1 MLKSRIILIVIA
13 IILVAVF
20 FSLPKVVVDNENES
34 IDNGPETTENSNSS
48 DENNSSSPIG
58 DMASESHSGTI
69 PKEVKEDIERLR
81 NSYLL
86 AESQE
91 NSVIFADSLADVYRD
106 LNRLDSAAKY
116 TELSQKDNELIG
128 NAYYEAFSFAAD
140 VEKANRLAVK
150 TREYLQ
156 KVLDKNPANKS
167 AKIKLAMT
175 YVSSDNPMKGI
186 SMLLEVVEEDPDN
199 EEALFNLGILSI
211 QSGQYSKAI
220 ERFENLLRKHPE
232 NVQAEFY
239 LALSLMNNGQKAKA
253 KKLFTEIK
261 NKSNDE
267 QLLAAVESYLNEL

>member
-1 MLKSRIILIVIA
+1 MLKPRIILAVVAIALVI
-13 IILVAVF
+13 IF
-20 FSLPKVVVDNENES
+20 FSLPKAVVDNENDSME
-34 IDNGPETTENSNSS
+34 NGVDAVEDSSNSESNSATSANEMMS
-48 DENNSSSPIG
+48 DL
-58 DMASESHSGTI
+58 HSGNI
-69 PKEVKEDIERLR
+69 PKEVREDIERLR
-81 NSYLL
+81 NNYLL
-86 AESQE
+86 AENQE
-91 NSVIFADSLADVYRD
+91 NSVIFADSLASVYRD

-116 TELSQKDNELIG
+116 IELSQKDNELIG

-140 VEKANRLAVK
+140 VEKAERLAVK

-156 KVLDKNPANKS
+156 KVLDSEPTNNS

-186 SMLLEVVEEDPDN
+186 SMLLEVVEEDPNN

-220 ERFENLLRKHPE
+220 ERFEKLLGQHPE

-267 QLLAAVESYLNEL
+267 QLLAAVESYLNELE

>member
-13 IILVAVF
+13 IVLVAVF

-34 IDNGPETTENSNSS
+34 IDKGAETAERDSS
-48 DENNSSSPIG
+48 PNKSSSPSSGNI
-58 DMASESHSGTI
+58 MSESHSGNI
-69 PKEVKEDIERLR
+69 PEEVKEDIKRLR
-81 NSYLL
+81 NSYLI

-91 NSVIFADSLADVYRD
+91 NSIIFADSLADVYRE

-116 TELSQKDNELIG
+116 VELSQEDNELIG

-140 VEKANRLAVK
+140 VEKANRLAEK

-156 KVLDKNPANKS
+156 KVLDENPANNS

-175 YVSSDNPMKGI
+175 YVSSENPMKGI
-186 SMLLEVVEEDPDN
+186 SMLLEVIEEDPDN

-211 QSGQYSKAI
+211 QSGQYNKAI
-220 ERFENLLRKHPE
+220 ERFEKLLKQHPD
-232 NVQAEFY
+232 NIQAEFY

>member
-1 MLKSRIILIVIA
+1 MLKSRIILVVIA
-13 IILVAVF
+13 IGLVAVF

-34 IDNGPETTENSNSS
+34 IEKEAETTENSTSS
-48 DENNSSSPIG
+48 DNKSSTSTNNIMP
-58 DMASESHSGTI
+58 ESHAGNI
-69 PKEVKEDIERLR
+69 PKEVKDDIERLR
-81 NSYLL
+81 NSYNL
-86 AESQE
+86 AENQE
-91 NSVIFADSLADVYRD
+91 NSSIFADSLANVFKD

-116 TELSQKDNELIG
+116 IELSQEDNELIG

-140 VEKANRLAVK
+140 VEKAERLAVK

-156 KVLDKNPANKS
+156 KVLDSNPANNS

-175 YVSSDNPMKGI
+175 YVSSENPMKGI

-211 QSGQYSKAI
+211 QSGQYNKAI
-220 ERFENLLRKHPE
+220 ERFEKLLKQHPE

-239 LALSLMNNGQKAKA
+239 LALSLLNNGQKAKA

-261 NKSNDE
+261 NKSDDE

>member
-13 IILVAVF
+13 IVLVAVF

-34 IDNGPETTENSNSS
+34 IEKEAETSGNSTSS
-48 DENNSSSPIG
+48 DEKSSSSTNNI
-58 DMASESHSGTI
+58 MSESHSGDI
-69 PKEVKEDIERLR
+69 PKEVKDDIDRLR
-81 NSYLL
+81 NSYNL
-86 AESQE
+86 AEDQE
-91 NSVIFADSLADVYRD
+91 NSSIFADSLASVFRD

-116 TELSQKDNELIG
+116 VELSQEDNELIG

-140 VEKANRLAVK
+140 VDKAERLAVK

-156 KVLDKNPANKS
+156 KVLDSNPANNS

-175 YVSSDNPMKGI
+175 YVSSENPMKGI

-211 QSGQYSKAI
+211 QSGQYNKAI
-220 ERFENLLRKHPE
+220 ERFEKLLKQHPE
-232 NVQAEFY
+232 NIQAEFY

>member
-1 MLKSRIILIVIA
+1 MLKSRIILVVIA
-13 IILVAVF
+13 IGLVAVF

-34 IDNGPETTENSNSS
+34 IEKEAETTENSTSS
-48 DENNSSSPIG
+48 DNKSSTSTNNIMP
-58 DMASESHSGTI
+58 ESHAGNI
-69 PKEVKEDIERLR
+69 PKEVKDDIERLR
-81 NSYLL
+81 NSYNL
-86 AESQE
+86 AENQE
-91 NSVIFADSLADVYRD
+91 NSSIFADSLANVFKD

-116 TELSQKDNELIG
+116 IELSQEDNELIG

-140 VEKANRLAVK
+140 VEKAERLAVK

-156 KVLDKNPANKS
+156 KVLDSNPANNS

-175 YVSSDNPMKGI
+175 YVSSENPMKGI

-211 QSGQYSKAI
+211 QSGQYDKAI
-220 ERFENLLRKHPE
+220 ERFEKLLKNHPE
-232 NVQAEFY
+232 NIQAEFY
-239 LALSLMNNGQKAKA
+239 LALSFMNNGQKAKA
-253 KKLFTEIK
+253 KALFTEIK

>member
-1 MLKSRIILIVIA
+1 MLKSRIILIIIA
-13 IILVAVF
+13 VILVAVF

-34 IDNGPETTENSNSS
+34 IEKGNQSVENSTNSESNSTSTADGKMS
-48 DENNSSSPIG
+48 D
-58 DMASESHSGTI
+58 SHSGNI
-69 PKEVKEDIERLR
+69 PKEVKDDIERLR

-91 NSVIFADSLADVYRD
+91 NSIIFADSLADVYRD

-116 TELSQKDNELIG
+116 VELSQKDNELIG

-140 VEKANRLAVK
+140 IDKAKRLAVK

-156 KVLDKNPANKS
+156 KVLDTNPSNNS

-199 EEALFNLGILSI
+199 EEALFNLGILSV

-220 ERFENLLRKHPE
+220 ERFEKLLKQHPE

-239 LALSLMNNGQKAKA
+239 LALSFMNNGQNAKA

>member
-1 MLKSRIILIVIA
+1 MIKSRIIIFVIA

-20 FSLPKVVVDNENES
+20 FSLPKVVVDNENET
-34 IDNGPETTENSNSS
+34 IEKGAEAVDETKNTESGTSS
-48 DENNSSSPIG
+48 ARNEVNT
-58 DMASESHSGTI
+58 SHSGEI
-69 PKEVKEDIERLR
+69 PKDIQREIERLR
-81 NSYLL
+81 NSFSL
-86 AESQE
+86 AENQE
-91 NSVIFADSLADVYRD
+91 NSVIFADSLAVIYKE
-106 LNRLDSAAKY
+106 LSRLDSAAKY
-116 TELSQKDNELIG
+116 VELSKEDNELIG

-140 VEKANRLAVK
+140 VEKAERLAVK

-156 KVLDKNPANKS
+156 KVLEESPDNSS

-186 SMLLEVVEEDPDN
+186 SMLLEVVKEEPNN
-199 EEALFNLGILSI
+199 EEALFNLGILSV

-220 ERFENLLRKHPE
+220 ERFEKLLSKNPD

-239 LALSLMNNGQKAKA
+239 LALSLMNNGQKSRAR
-253 KKLFTEIK
+253 KLFTEIK

>member
-13 IILVAVF
+13 IALVAVF
-20 FSLPKVVVDNENES
+20 FSLPKVVVDNENEN
-34 IDNGPETTENSNSS
+34 IENGAQQAGENT
-48 DENNSSSPIG
+48 SSSSSTSDIV
-58 DMASESHSGTI
+58 AESHGGDI

-86 AESQE
+86 AENQE
-91 NSVIFADSLADVYRD
+91 NSSIFADSLANVFRD

-116 TELSQKDNELIG
+116 VELSKEDNELIG

-140 VEKANRLAVK
+140 AQKAEKLAVK

-156 KVLDKNPANKS
+156 KVLDESPSNNS

-186 SMLLEVVEEDPDN
+186 SMLLEVIEEDPNN

-220 ERFENLLRKHPE
+220 ERFEKLLKQHPE
-232 NVQAEFY
+232 NIQAEFY

>member
-1 MLKSRIILIVIA
+1 MIKSRIILLVVAIV
-13 IILVAVF
+13 LVVVF

-34 IDNGPETTENSNSS
+34 IENGTESA
-48 DENNSSSPIG
+48 ENNSSSEVDSSALAG
-58 DMASESHSGTI
+58 EMMSESHSGTI
-69 PKEVKEDIERLR
+69 PKEVKKDIERLR
-81 NSYLL
+81 NSYSL

-91 NSVIFADSLADVYRD
+91 NSVIFADSLANVFRS

-116 TELSQKDNELIG
+116 VELSQEDNELIG

-156 KVLDKNPANKS
+156 KVLDENPSNNS

-175 YVSSDNPMKGI
+175 YVSSENPMKGI
-186 SMLLEVVEEDPDN
+186 SMLLEVVKENPSN

-211 QSGQYSKAI
+211 QSGQYAKAI
-220 ERFENLLRKHPE
+220 GRFEKLLSQHPD
-232 NVQAEFY
+232 NIQAQFY
-239 LALSLMNNGQKAKA
+239 LALSLMNSGNKARA
-253 KKLFTEIK
+253 KKLFAEIK
-261 NKSNDE
+261 DKSNDE

>member
-34 IDNGPETTENSNSS
+34 IDKGAETAENSTSS
-48 DENNSSSPIG
+48 EETSTSSANN
-58 DMASESHSGTI
+58 MMTESHAGNI
-69 PKEVKEDIERLR
+69 PKEVREDIERLR
-81 NSYLL
+81 NSYIL
-86 AESQE
+86 AENQE
-91 NSVIFADSLADVYRD
+91 NSIIFADSLADVFRD

-116 TELSQKDNELIG
+116 VELSHEDNELIG

-156 KVLDKNPANKS
+156 KVLDENPANNS

-199 EEALFNLGILSI
+199 EEALFNLGILSV

-220 ERFENLLRKHPE
+220 ERFEKLLIQHPE
-232 NVQAEFY
+232 NIQAEFY
-239 LALSLMNNGQKAKA
+239 LALSLMNNGQKTKA
-253 KKLFTEIK
+253 KKLFAEIK

>member
-1 MLKSRIILIVIA
+1 MLKSRIILIVVIVA
-13 IILVAVF
+13 LVALF

-34 IDNGPETTENSNSS
+34 IERGAEAVERKTSS
-48 DENNSSSPIG
+48 DEDSPASG
-58 DMASESHSGTI
+58 GTMMSESHTPAI
-69 PKEVKEDIERLR
+69 PADIKKDIERLR

-86 AESQE
+86 AVNQE
-91 NSVIFADSLADVYRD
+91 NSVIFADSLASVYQD
-106 LNRLDSAAKY
+106 LNKLDSAAKY
-116 TELSQKDNELIG
+116 VELAEEDNELIG

-140 VEKANRLAVK
+140 VDKANRLAVK

-156 KVLDKNPANKS
+156 KVLDQNPDNNS
-167 AKIKLAMT
+167 AKIKVAMT

-220 ERFENLLRKHPE
+220 ERLEKLLKQNPD
-232 NVQAEFY
+232 NVQAKFY
-239 LALSLMNNGQKAKA
+239 LALSLMNNGQKAEA

-261 NKSNDE
+261 NKSSDE
-267 QLLAAVESYLNEL
+267 QLLAAVDSYLNEL

>member
-1 MLKSRIILIVIA
+1 MLKSRIILLVIA

-20 FSLPKVVVDNENES
+20 FSLPKIVVDNENES
-34 IDNGPETTENSNSS
+34 IEKGAESTAENSSAS
-48 DENNSSSPIG
+48 EVDSSSANT
-58 DMASESHSGTI
+58 MMSESHSVNI
-69 PKEVKEDIERLR
+69 PDEVKKDIERLR
-81 NSYLL
+81 NSYSL

-91 NSVIFADSLADVYRD
+91 NSVIFADSLANVFRS

-116 TELSQKDNELIG
+116 VALSQEDNELIG

-140 VEKANRLAVK
+140 AEKANRLAIK

-156 KVLDKNPANKS
+156 KVLDDDPANNS

-175 YVSSDNPMKGI
+175 YVSSENPMKGI
-186 SMLLEVVEEDPDN
+186 SMLLEVVEENPNN

-211 QSGQYSKAI
+211 QSGQYQKAI
-220 ERFENLLRKHPE
+220 GRFEKLLSQHPD
-232 NVQAEFY
+232 NIQAQFY
-239 LALSLMNNGQKAKA
+239 LALSLMNSGSKAKA

-261 NKSNDE
+261 DKSNDE

>member
-1 MLKSRIILIVIA
+1 MLKSRIILLVIA
-13 IILVAVF
+13 IVLVAVF
-20 FSLPKVVVDNENES
+20 FSLSKVVVDNENES
-34 IDNGPETTENSNSS
+34 IEKETDSVEHTTTSKDNSSTSSNSL
-48 DENNSSSPIG
+48 
-58 DMASESHSGTI
+58 MTESHSGNI
-69 PKEVKEDIERLR
+69 PEEVKKDIERLR
-81 NSYLL
+81 NNYSL

-91 NSVIFADSLADVYRD
+91 NSIIFADSLADVFRD

-116 TELSQKDNELIG
+116 VELSQEDNELIG

-140 VEKANRLAVK
+140 VEKAKRLAVK

-175 YVSSDNPMKGI
+175 YVSSENPMKGI
-186 SMLLEVVEEDPDN
+186 SMLLEVVEEDPNN

-220 ERFENLLRKHPE
+220 ERFEKLLRNHPD

>member
-1 MLKSRIILIVIA
+1 MLKSRIILIIVSIA
-13 IILVAVF
+13 LVALLF
-20 FSLPKVVVDNENES
+20 ILPKVVVDNENES
-34 IDNGPETTENSNSS
+34 IEKGSEPVENKSTSEDKSS
-48 DENNSSSPIG
+48 ASADR
-58 DMASESHSGTI
+58 MMSESHSGSI
-69 PKEVKEDIERLR
+69 PADVKEDVERLR
-81 NSYLL
+81 NSYEL

-91 NSVIFADSLADVYRD
+91 NSVIFADSLASVFRS

-116 TELSQKDNELIG
+116 VELSQEDNELIG

-140 VEKANRLAVK
+140 VDKAERLAVK

-156 KVLDKNPANKS
+156 KVLDKTPGNNS
-167 AKIKLAMT
+167 AKIKVAMT
-175 YVSSDNPMKGI
+175 YVSSDNPMRGI
-186 SMLLEVVEEDPDN
+186 SMLLEVIEEDPDN

-220 ERFENLLRKHPE
+220 ERFEKLLRKHPD
-232 NVQAEFY
+232 NVQAKFY

>member
-1 MLKSRIILIVIA
+1 MLKSRIILLVIA
-13 IILVAVF
+13 VILVAVF

-34 IDNGPETTENSNSS
+34 IEKGTETAQRNMSSDSNSS
-48 DENNSSSPIG
+48 ASTNNI
-58 DMASESHSGTI
+58 MSESHSGNI
-69 PKEVKEDIERLR
+69 PEEVQEDIDRLR

-86 AESQE
+86 AENQE
-91 NSVIFADSLADVYRD
+91 NSSIFADSLAAVFRD

-116 TELSQKDNELIG
+116 VELSEEDNELIG

-140 VEKANRLAVK
+140 VEKAERLAVK

-156 KVLDKNPANKS
+156 KVLDKNPANNS

-220 ERFENLLRKHPE
+220 ERFEKLLKQHPE
-232 NVQAEFY
+232 NIQAEFY

-253 KKLFTEIK
+253 RRLFTEIK

-267 QLLAAVESYLNEL
+267 QLLAAVESYLNGL

>member
-1 MLKSRIILIVIA
+1 MFKSRIILIVIA
-13 IILVAVF
+13 IALVAVF

-34 IDNGPETTENSNSS
+34 IEKGADTV
-48 DENNSSSPIG
+48 ENNSSSQEMSSPPTG
-58 DMASESHSGTI
+58 GKMSESHSGNI
-69 PKEVKEDIERLR
+69 PEEIKNDIERLR
-81 NSYLL
+81 NSYNL

-91 NSVIFADSLADVYRD
+91 NSVIFADSLADVYRN

-116 TELSQKDNELIG
+116 VELSKEDNELIG

-140 VEKANRLAVK
+140 VEKAERLAVK

-156 KVLDKNPANKS
+156 KVLDNNPANNS

-175 YVSSDNPMKGI
+175 YVSSENPMRGI

-199 EEALFNLGILSI
+199 EEALFNLGILSV
-211 QSGQYSKAI
+211 QSGQYNKAI
-220 ERFENLLRKHPE
+220 ERFEKLLKQHPE
-232 NVQAEFY
+232 NVQAQFY
-239 LALSLMNNGQKAKA
+239 LALSLMNSGQKAKA

>member
-13 IILVAVF
+13 IVLVAVF

-34 IDNGPETTENSNSS
+34 IDKRAEKAENSTSS
-48 DENNSSSPIG
+48 DETSSSSANN
-58 DMASESHSGTI
+58 MMSESHSGNI
-69 PKEVKEDIERLR
+69 PKEIKKDIERLR
-81 NSYLL
+81 NSYVL

-91 NSVIFADSLADVYRD
+91 NSIIFADSLADVFRS

-116 TELSQKDNELIG
+116 VELSQEDNELIG

-140 VEKANRLAVK
+140 IDKANKLAVK

-156 KVLDKNPANKS
+156 KVLDKNPANNS

-199 EEALFNLGILSI
+199 EEALFNLGILSV
-211 QSGQYSKAI
+211 QSGQYNKAI
-220 ERFENLLRKHPE
+220 ERFEKLLRQHPE

-239 LALSLMNNGQKAKA
+239 LALSFMNNGQKAKA

>member
-1 MLKSRIILIVIA
+1 MLKSRIILFVVA

-34 IDNGPETTENSNSS
+34 IDNDSVPI
-48 DENNSSSPIG
+48 ENNSSANNKST
-58 DMASESHSGTI
+58 DSEDAIISKSHGGEI
-69 PKEVKEDIERLR
+69 PEEIRKDIERLR
-81 NSYLL
+81 NSFAV

-91 NSVIFADSLADVYRD
+91 NSVIFADSLAGVFKE

-116 TELSQKDNELIG
+116 VELSQEDNEIIG
-128 NAYYEAFSFAAD
+128 NAYYEAFSFSAD
-140 VEKANRLAVK
+140 VEKAKGLAVK

-156 KVLDKNPANKS
+156 KVLDKNPSNNS

-211 QSGQYSKAI
+211 QSGQYNKAI
-220 ERFENLLRKHPE
+220 DRFGKLLKNHPD
-232 NVQAEFY
+232 NIQAEFY

-261 NKSNDE
+261 NKSKDE
-267 QLLAAVESYLNEL
+267 QLLAAVQSYLNELK

>member
-1 MLKSRIILIVIA
+1 MLKSRIILFVIA
-13 IILVAVF
+13 IALVAVF

-34 IDNGPETTENSNSS
+34 IEREAEPI
-48 DENNSSSPIG
+48 ENNSSASG
-58 DMASESHSGTI
+58 QSSVSANEKMSESHGGNI
-69 PKEVKEDIERLR
+69 PEDIKKDIERLR
-81 NSYLL
+81 NSLSI

-91 NSVIFADSLADVYRD
+91 NSVIFADSLASVFKE

-116 TELSQKDNELIG
+116 VELSQEDNEIIG

-140 VEKANRLAVK
+140 VEKAKGLAVK

-156 KVLDKNPANKS
+156 KVLDKNPTNNS

-175 YVSSDNPMKGI
+175 YVSSENPMKGI

-211 QSGQYSKAI
+211 QSGQYNKAI
-220 ERFENLLRKHPE
+220 ERFEKLLKNHPD
-232 NVQAEFY
+232 NIQAEFY

>member
-13 IILVAVF
+13 IALIAVF

-34 IDNGPETTENSNSS
+34 IDKGSEAPAL
-48 DENNSSSPIG
+48 DSSSEQQASTSADEI
-58 DMASESHSGTI
+58 MSESHSGKI
-69 PKEVKEDIERLR
+69 PEEIRQDIVRLR
-81 NSYLL
+81 NSYEL
-86 AESQE
+86 AKNQE
-91 NSVIFADSLADVYRD
+91 NSAIFADSLASVYRN

-116 TELSQKDNELIG
+116 VELSKEDNELIG

-140 VEKANRLAVK
+140 VDKAKRLAVK

-156 KVLDKNPANKS
+156 KVLNGDPANNS

-175 YVSSDNPMKGI
+175 YVSSDNPMQGI
-186 SMLLEVVEEDPDN
+186 SMLLEVVEEDPNN

-220 ERFENLLRKHPE
+220 ERFEKLLLHHPD
-232 NVQAEFY
+232 NIQAEFY
-239 LALSLMNNGQKAKA
+239 LALSLMNNGQKVKA
-253 KKLFTEIK
+253 RKLFTEIK

>member
-1 MLKSRIILIVIA
+1 MLKSRIILLVIA
-13 IILVAVF
+13 VILVAVF
-20 FSLPKVVVDNENES
+20 FSLPQVVVDNENES
-34 IDNGPETTENSNSS
+34 IEKGAETTQSNKSSGSNSS
-48 DENNSSSPIG
+48 ASTNTI
-58 DMASESHSGTI
+58 MSESHSGNI
-69 PKEVKEDIERLR
+69 PEEVKEDIDRLR

-86 AESQE
+86 AENQE
-91 NSVIFADSLADVYRD
+91 NSSIFADSLAAVFRD
-106 LNRLDSAAKY
+106 LNKLDSAAKY
-116 TELSQKDNELIG
+116 VELSEEDNELIG

-140 VEKANRLAVK
+140 VEKAEKLAVK

-156 KVLDKNPANKS
+156 KVLDKNPANNS

-220 ERFENLLRKHPE
+220 ERFEKLLKQHPE
-232 NVQAEFY
+232 NTQAEFY

-253 KKLFTEIK
+253 RKLFMEIK

-267 QLLAAVESYLNEL
+267 QLLAAVESYLNELK

>member
-1 MLKSRIILIVIA
+1 LIVIA
-13 IILVAVF
+13 IVLIAVVF
-20 FSLPKVVVDNENES
+20 TLPKVVVDNENES
-34 IDNGPETTENSNSS
+34 IEKGGESVDNTASS
-48 DENNSSSPIG
+48 EEGSPSSANG
-58 DMASESHSGTI
+58 LMKDSHSGNI

-81 NSYLL
+81 NSYKL
-86 AESQE
+86 AKNQE
-91 NSVIFADSLADVYRD
+91 NSVIFADSLASVFRD

-116 TELSQKDNELIG
+116 VELSQEDNELIG

-140 VEKANRLAVK
+140 VNKAKRLAIK

-156 KVLDKNPANKS
+156 KVLDEDPSNNS

-186 SMLLEVVEEDPDN
+186 SMLLEVVEENPDN

-220 ERFENLLRKHPE
+220 ERFEKLLRQHPE
-232 NVQAEFY
+232 NIQAEFY
-239 LALSLMNNGQKAKA
+239 LALSLMNNGRKEEAR
-253 KKLFTEIK
+253 KLFVEIK

-267 QLLAAVESYLNEL
+267 QLLAAVESYLNELQ

>member
-13 IILVAVF
+13 IALIVAF

-34 IDNGPETTENSNSS
+34 IEKGTKTSETDSTSGEKATSS
-48 DENNSSSPIG
+48 ADALMS
-58 DMASESHSGTI
+58 DSHSGNV
-69 PKEVKEDIERLR
+69 PVEVKEDIERLR
-81 NSYLL
+81 NSYEL
-86 AESQE
+86 ANNQE
-91 NSVIFADSLADVYRD
+91 NSAIFADSLASVYRN

-116 TELSQKDNELIG
+116 VELSKEDNELIG

-140 VEKANRLAVK
+140 VDKAQRLAVK

-156 KVLDKNPANKS
+156 KVLEDNPANNS

-175 YVSSDNPMKGI
+175 YVSSENPMQGI
-186 SMLLEVVEEDPDN
+186 SMLLEVVEEDPNN

-211 QSGQYSKAI
+211 QSGQYSKSI
-220 ERFENLLRKHPE
+220 ERFEKLLRHHPE
-232 NVQAEFY
+232 NIQAEFY

>member
-13 IILVAVF
+13 IVLVAVF
-20 FSLPKVVVDNENES
+20 FSLPKVVVDNENENL
-34 IDNGPETTENSNSS
+34 DKGAETVESNTSS
-48 DENNSSSPIG
+48 DEEPSSSTNNI
-58 DMASESHSGTI
+58 MTESHGGNI

-86 AESQE
+86 AENQE
-91 NSVIFADSLADVYRD
+91 NSSIFADSLANVFRE

-116 TELSQKDNELIG
+116 VELSKEDNELIG

-140 VEKANRLAVK
+140 VEKAKRLAVK

-156 KVLDKNPANKS
+156 KVLDENPANNS

-186 SMLLEVVEEDPDN
+186 SMLLEVVKEDPNN

-211 QSGQYSKAI
+211 QSGQYGKAI
-220 ERFENLLRKHPE
+220 ERFEKLLKRHPE

-239 LALSLMNNGQKAKA
+239 LALSLMNSGQKAKA